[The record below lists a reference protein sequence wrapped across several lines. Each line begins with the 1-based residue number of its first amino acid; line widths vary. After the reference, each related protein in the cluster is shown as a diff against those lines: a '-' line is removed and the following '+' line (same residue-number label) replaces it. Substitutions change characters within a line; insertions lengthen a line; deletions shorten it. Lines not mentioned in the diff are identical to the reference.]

1 MRQRQLGSNGP
12 QVSVVCV
19 GGSPLG
25 GMPATY
31 GYDVDRERGVQT
43 VSAFLRSGM
52 NFIDTSNEY
61 SDGESERRIG
71 EALRR
76 ADRPRDDLVIAT
88 KADPERGA
96 TTFDARRVRESF
108 EESRSRLGVSTFSVY
123 WLHDPERFPIE
134 HLLARGGALEG
145 MLQLKEEHHVG
156 VIGVAGGSIEMMHR
170 FLDTGS
176 LDLLLCHSRFNLLD
190 RSANALIDHTI
201 DAGVAFVNAAPYGS
215 GMLAKPVSAGARF
228 QYRPPSEDIREKAKW
243 LHEEC
248 DRFGVPLAAV
258 ALQFSTHDP
267 RISSTVV
274 GVSSAQRVTELE
286 VNEEWEIPDDLWD
299 SIRNRMD
306 DWAPLGGS
314 SS

>member
-1 MRQRQLGSNGP
+1 MRQRQLGADGP
-12 QVSVVCV
+12 NVSVVCV

-25 GMPATY
+25 GMPAAY
-31 GYDVDRERGVQT
+31 GYDVDSERAVET
-43 VSAFLRSGM
+43 VSAFLKSGM

-76 ADRPRDDLVIAT
+76 ADQLRDDLVIAT
-88 KADPERGA
+88 KADPLRGA
-96 TTFDARRVRESF
+96 STFDARRVRQSF
-108 EESRSRLGVSTFSVY
+108 EESRSRLGVSSFPVY

-134 HLLARGGALEG
+134 DALVQGGALDG
-145 MLQLKEEHHVG
+145 MIQLKQDGHVG
-156 VIGVAGGSIEMMHR
+156 VIGVAGGSIDAGHR
-170 FLDTGS
+170 FLETGS
-176 LDLLLCHSRFNLLD
+176 LDLLLCHSQFNLLD
-190 RSANALIDHTI
+190 RSANALIDHANN
-201 DAGVAFVNAAPYGS
+201 AGVAFVNAAPYAS
-215 GMLAKPVSAGARF
+215 GILAKATSEGAHF
-228 QYRPPSEDIREKAKW
+228 QYRPPSDDIREKAGW

-274 GVSSAQRVTELE
+274 GVSSAQRVAELE
-286 VNEEWEIPDDLWD
+286 VNEDWQIPEDLWD

-306 DWAPLGGS
+306 DWAPVGGR
-314 SS
+314 